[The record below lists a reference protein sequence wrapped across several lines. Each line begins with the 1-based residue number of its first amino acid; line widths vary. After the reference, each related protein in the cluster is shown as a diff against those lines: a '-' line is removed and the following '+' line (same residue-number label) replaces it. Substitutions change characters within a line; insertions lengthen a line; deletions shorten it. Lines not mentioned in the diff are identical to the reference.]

1 MTAASNQFTSTIREL
16 SAQLR
21 STSTAAVRIDLIDR
35 LLYYLVYTQP
45 ERARALLQEQADLLL
60 QHPLP
65 DQQLSHYFHLSTL
78 DNIGY
83 RFDEAEASLLHAL
96 DLIEEYGSIQQRVD
110 ALIDHAG
117 TLINLDRQEEAEGQ
131 LSKAERLLQTFPNDQ
146 LQARL
151 LSRQGG
157 IHLRTGQ
164 YSKAIQK
171 YLNAYRYLE
180 SKHEE
185 ESLKDHYF
193 YTLVNAGLGN
203 VYERMG
209 EYDKA
214 EEAYRRA
221 IHRCESLGL
230 VGRLAW
236 YYLNLGNAH
245 MSTGQ
250 YEAAAKY
257 LNLSLENDDDASG
270 SARESAYAN
279 LGNCYIQQ
287 GRFREAE
294 ELLGRAAT
302 FFKNADKDYQSNL
315 ATIAMWRA
323 QIKVKEADIPQGI
336 RLLEEAR
343 DLAEAI
349 GDKLILSEVYR
360 NLADCHAMMKD
371 FKSAYKAQLAYDDYQ
386 WQHQDDLNHRKIKE
400 LETLYQTEA
409 KEKEA
414 ERLKLMASHLQ
425 LNALRAQMNPHF
437 LYNCLNSIQSFIT
450 TKDASTASKYLAKFA
465 MLMRQSLEY
474 TNKESIS
481 LEDEIAFVSDYLD
494 INCHLRF
501 DGKLAYTIEVDDE
514 LEEDIVGVPT
524 MIIQPYVENAIEHGL
539 RGRKGGNIHI
549 SFKLESDASIRA
561 TITDNGIGREK
572 VAAIQA
578 GDPLHAA
585 HRSRGTEITLSRL
598 RLLQPQ
604 LAEEEPVKITDLF
617 NEQGQACGTRVEVLI
632 PTVDLHLVGLKN

>member
-1 MTAASNQFTSTIREL
+1 MTATSNYFTSTVCEL
-16 SAQLR
+16 STQLR
-21 STSTAAVRIDLIDR
+21 SVSSPIVRIDLIDR
-35 LLYYLVYTQP
+35 LLHYLVYTQP
-45 ERARALLQEQADLLL
+45 DWARSLLEEQASLLL

-65 DQQLSHYFHLSTL
+65 DQQLSHYFHLSAL
-78 DNIGY
+78 DNLGY
-83 RFDEAEASLLHAL
+83 RFEAAEAALLQAL
-96 DLIEEYGSIQQRVD
+96 NLIEEYGSIQQRVD

-131 LSKAERLLQTFPNDQ
+131 LSKADRLLQTFPNDQ
-146 LQARL
+146 LYARL

-157 IHLRTGQ
+157 IQLRNGQ

-171 YLNAYRYLE
+171 YLNAFSYQELSNE
-180 SKHEE
+180 QM
-185 ESLKDHYF
+185 SLKDHYF

-221 IHRCESLGL
+221 IQRCESLGL

-245 MSTGQ
+245 LSTGQ
-250 YEAAAKY
+250 YEEAAKY

-279 LGNCYIQQ
+279 LGSCYIQQ

-294 ELLGRAAT
+294 ELLERAAT

-315 ATIAMWRA
+315 ATIAIWRA
-323 QIKVKEADIPQGI
+323 QIKVEEGDTREGI
-336 RLLEEAR
+336 QLLEEAR
-343 DLAEAI
+343 SLAESS
-349 GDKLILSEVYR
+349 GDLIILSEVHQ
-360 NLADCHAMMKD
+360 NLADCYAMVKD
-371 FKSAYKAQLAYDDYQ
+371 FESAYYAQLTYDEYQ
-386 WQHQDDLNHRKIKE
+386 RQHQEVLNHRRTRE
-400 LETLYQTEA
+400 LETLYRTEA

-450 TKDASTASKYLAKFA
+450 TKDANTASKYLAKFA

-474 TNKESIS
+474 TNKENIS

-494 INCHLRF
+494 ISCHLRF

-549 SFKLESDASIRA
+549 SFRPYDDTAILA

-585 HRSRGTEITLSRL
+585 HRSRGTEITMSRL
-598 RLLQPQ
+598 KLLQPL
-604 LAEEEPVKITDLF
+604 LAEQEPVKIIDLF
-617 NEQGQACGTRVEVLI
+617 DKNGIASGTRVEVLI
-632 PTVDLHLVGLKN
+632 PSVDLHLVGLKN

>member
-1 MTAASNQFTSTIREL
+1 MTAAPNYFTSTIREL

-21 STSTAAVRIDLIDR
+21 STFTAVVRIDLIDR

-45 ERARALLQEQADLLL
+45 ERARVLLKEQADLLL
-60 QHPLP
+60 HHPLP

-83 RFDEAEASLLHAL
+83 RFQEAEAALLHAL

-117 TLINLDRQEEAEGQ
+117 TLINLDRQDEAEGQ

-171 YLNAYRYLE
+171 YLNAYSYLE
-180 SKHEE
+180 SKHDK

-203 VYERMG
+203 VYERME

-245 MSTGQ
+245 LSMGQ

-287 GRFREAE
+287 GRFQEAE
-294 ELLGRAAT
+294 ELLERAAT

-315 ATIAMWRA
+315 ATIATWRA
-323 QIKVKEADIPQGI
+323 QIKVKEGDIPEGI

-343 DLAEAI
+343 DLAGAI
-349 GDKLILSEVYR
+349 RDKLILSEVYR
-360 NLADCHAMMKD
+360 NLADCHAMVKD
-371 FKSAYKAQLAYDDYQ
+371 FKSAYEAQLASEDYQ
-386 WQHQDDLNHRKIKE
+386 WQHQEDLNHRKIKE

-474 TNKESIS
+474 TNKENIS

-494 INCHLRF
+494 ISCHLRF

-549 SFKLESDASIRA
+549 SFELKNDASILA

-598 RLLQPQ
+598 KLLQPQ
-604 LAEEEPVKITDLF
+604 LAEEEPVKIIDLF
-617 NEQGQACGTRVEVLI
+617 DEKGRASGTRVEVLI
-632 PTVDLHLVGLKN
+632 PTADLHLAGLKN